1 MKKQKIAICDQ
12 DVEYTRQLVNYIAAK
27 EKEDESKMWREDE
40 MEQADKQVVQ
50 LLQSQNR
57 RLMLQNGLLLAAVIL
72 IGCLFFLWNGSA
84 SNLEPQMEETLERVQ
99 EFSMSMNELTR
110 QLNDA
115 EMVNNLKRAIE
126 DVQIVAANLD
136 SISSQF
142 AGMDLASQIEELSAV
157 VKNTGEAL
165 SGAAQGI
172 AEVDLEGLSQAIQDL
187 ETFISPLAVLA
198 GAGG

>member
-1 MKKQKIAICDQ
+1 
-12 DVEYTRQLVNYIAAK
+12 
-27 EKEDESKMWREDE
+27 MWREDE

-115 EMVNNLKRAIE
+115 EMVNNLKTVSYTHLPVIGGDPAFGETPRRFDLCGRFLWLHAP
-126 DVQIVAANLD
+126 AD
-136 SISSQF
+136 SGF
-142 AGMDLASQIEELSAV
+142 ASAHAEGGTGDHRRDRLVEGGESGGMGTGRGRGAFRREPADAV
-157 VKNTGEAL
+157 CSL
-165 SGAAQGI
+165 
-172 AEVDLEGLSQAIQDL
+172 
-187 ETFISPLAVLA
+187 
-198 GAGG
+198 

>member
-1 MKKQKIAICDQ
+1 
-12 DVEYTRQLVNYIAAK
+12 
-27 EKEDESKMWREDE
+27 
-40 MEQADKQVVQ
+40 
-50 LLQSQNR
+50 
-57 RLMLQNGLLLAAVIL
+57 
-72 IGCLFFLWNGSA
+72 
-84 SNLEPQMEETLERVQ
+84 
-99 EFSMSMNELTR
+99 MSMNELTR

>member
-1 MKKQKIAICDQ
+1 
-12 DVEYTRQLVNYIAAK
+12 
-27 EKEDESKMWREDE
+27 MWREDE
-40 MEQADKQVVQ
+40 REQADKQVVQ